1 MMMNE
6 LLQHIRHLVFTSG
19 SVAVEGVGVFMLSHQ
34 SASFTEDSI
43 LGGPCHTVSFS
54 AEGYPQGTEELERS
68 YMRRNGY
75 DAEAAHAAVSRDLEI
90 LTGALEA
97 GETVEISGVGSLRL
111 DRASGQI
118 MFEACPDQWL
128 LPLQVSRIEEPAA
141 TEADSTETDYEEMWI
156 TERRRNMF
164 RAVRRPASGAAAI
177 VIFAVL
183 AFVVSHLPDR
193 TSVIPQVAGFGIGQ
207 NASVAEEEQISSPEA
222 SEPTLVLVLNTPSDG
237 IDTAKVR
244 YRDIKKAEA
253 PAGRYCLVVA
263 SLASKSEAEKFITGH
278 STTDMPLRV
287 LDNDGRWRVYAHS
300 APSIEELTVAG
311 RNLGV
316 YDAYPSAWICR
327 R

>member
-34 SASFTEDSI
+34 SASFSGDSI
-43 LGGPCHTVSFS
+43 LGVPCHTVSFS
-54 AEGYPQGTEELERS
+54 SEVYPQGTEELESS
-68 YMRRNGY
+68 YIRRHGY
-75 DAEAAHAAVSRDLEI
+75 DADAARQAVSHDLKI

-97 GETVEISGVGSLRL
+97 GETIDIRGIGSLRQ
-111 DRASGQI
+111 DRESGQI
-118 MFEACPDQWL
+118 LFESRPDQWL
-128 LPLQVSRIEEPAA
+128 LPLQVSSIEEPAA
-141 TEADSTETDYEEMWI
+141 GAASSETDYEEMWNA
-156 TERRRNMF
+156 ERRRNMF
-164 RAVRRPASGAAAI
+164 RAVRRAASGAAAI

-207 NASVAEEEQISSPEA
+207 NAAVVEEEQVLSPGT

-244 YRDIKKAEA
+244 YRDIKNAEA

-278 STTDMPLRV
+278 STTDMTLRI
-287 LDNDGRWRVYAHS
+287 LDNEDRWRVYALS

>member
-1 MMMNE
+1 M
-6 LLQHIRHLVFTSG
+6 S
-19 SVAVEGVGVFMLSHQ
+19 
-34 SASFTEDSI
+34 
-43 LGGPCHTVSFS
+43 
-54 AEGYPQGTEELERS
+54 
-68 YMRRNGY
+68 
-75 DAEAAHAAVSRDLEI
+75 
-90 LTGALEA
+90 
-97 GETVEISGVGSLRL
+97 
-111 DRASGQI
+111 
-118 MFEACPDQWL
+118 
-128 LPLQVSRIEEPAA
+128 
-141 TEADSTETDYEEMWI
+141 
-156 TERRRNMF
+156 
-164 RAVRRPASGAAAI
+164 RAVRRAASGAAAI